1 MSDAKRL
8 KALLII
14 IEKIQA
20 GKHVQ
25 NKTLQTHLTVEEY
38 EEYLSERKQQKS
50 LRVDIKDKPA
60 EVVEYESLLR
70 SAILIYNRA
79 DAYSCRGKANSA
91 KRLFNKA
98 DTLFERAMEH
108 LEEIIAADYSLT
120 TWFDRN
126 TEWTADNSEISLDPV
141 GMPKCV
147 NSRSLDNLSSGHFLK
162 NEILTIAELKLRVV
176 QCAYDSLNA
185 DKTTDKNDT
194 QKSKLL
200 MDFLNTLDNEDF

>member
-8 KALLII
+8 KALLSI

-25 NKTLQTHLTVEEY
+25 NRTLQTHLTLEEY
-38 EEYLSERKQQKS
+38 EEYLNERKQQKS
-50 LRVDIKDKPA
+50 LRVDIKDKPV

-70 SAILIYNRA
+70 SATLIYNRA

-91 KRLFNKA
+91 KKLFDKA

-126 TEWTADNSEISLDPV
+126 TEWTADNNDIWLDPV

-185 DKTTDKNDT
+185 DKTADKNDT

>member
-8 KALLII
+8 KALLSI

-25 NKTLQTHLTVEEY
+25 NRTLQTHLTIEEY
-38 EEYLSERKQQKS
+38 EEYLNERKQQKS
-50 LRVDIKDKPA
+50 LRVDINDKPA
-60 EVVEYESLLR
+60 EVVEYESLLKN
-70 SAILIYNRA
+70 ANLIYNRA
-79 DAYSCRGKANSA
+79 DAYSCKGKASTA
-91 KRLFNKA
+91 KKLFNKA

-120 TWFDRN
+120 IWFDRN
-126 TEWTADNSEISLDPV
+126 TEWSVDNNDISLDPV

-162 NEILTIAELKLRVV
+162 NEILTIAELKLRIV

>member
-8 KALLII
+8 KALLGI

-25 NKTLQTHLTVEEY
+25 NRTLQTHLTVEEY
-38 EEYLSERKQQKS
+38 KEYLNERKQQKS

-60 EVVEYESLLR
+60 EVIEYESLLR
-70 SAILIYNRA
+70 SANLIYNRA
-79 DAYSCRGKANSA
+79 DAYSRRGKANTA
-91 KRLFNKA
+91 QKLFNNA
-98 DTLFERAMEH
+98 DTLYERAMEH
-108 LEEIIAADYSLT
+108 LEEVIAADYSLT
-120 TWFDRN
+120 MWFDRN
-126 TEWTADNSEISLDPV
+126 TEWSVNNNDISLDPV

-162 NEILTIAELKLRVV
+162 NEIVPAAELKLRVV
-176 QCAYDSLNA
+176 QRAYDSLNA
-185 DKTTDKNDT
+185 DKTADNYDT

-200 MDFLNTLDNEDF
+200 IDFLNTLDNEDF